1 MKKKAIPPF
10 TLTAGQSGRLLFNFT
25 LPEGADT
32 PALRGA
38 LMVQGQRVDMEN
50 TQADMLTI
58 PALPAGVYLT
68 EVRAAGV
75 CVLYGHVEVLPS
87 PLFEDSGMA
96 AYRVDVDNTTDVLQ
110 VSLSMVEGIPGM
122 QGAQGEQGEKG
133 DTGASAYQLAAQ
145 YGYTGTEAEWIAE
158 LQGAQAAATAAKDS
172 AATATTAA
180 ATATEARTAATTAA
194 DTATKARTAA
204 TTAAEQ
210 AAATLAAS
218 AKKDE
223 NNTFNGT
230 NTFNGLIAANG
241 GITGLPAATSDTD
254 AASVQTVNT
263 QSYFNR
269 TRELDWPI
277 SWSLMSGS
285 KDSTIEDAYT
295 RWKLLRVPANKVGHM
310 TAAAPFTTS
319 GCFYPFGSY
328 TYWRALYLPLSLR
341 NVRVIGTGWRVALG
355 LCVSR
360 DGAADTIYGNVPP
373 DDIEAWAYNWRT
385 AASPSSY
392 PTTGHLN
399 WLQISGVSDG
409 SNISLTLRALAYT
422 SSASPELA
430 NLRITENV
438 RIVAASSITQGND
451 AGLTGLYL
459 IADATSKGVFRVLL
473 ELNLGGE
480 YLDMGTVRRTSWF
493 KGSNNGCYTQ
503 VSMSSGGDVAFA
515 YACTAARVLI
525 NGPSSFILNSEAIK
539 NIDSSGLTQ
548 NEYTYE
554 EYSALYPESTESTE
568 TT

>member
-1 MKKKAIPPF
+1 MKVETKPGEAYVV
-10 TLTAGQSGRLLFNFT
+10 TATGPCVVT
-25 LPEGADT
+25 
-32 PALRGA
+32 
-38 LMVQGQRVDMEN
+38 
-50 TQADMLTI
+50 
-58 PALPAGVYLT
+58 
-68 EVRAAGV
+68 
-75 CVLYGHVEVLPS
+75 CVLNGKVYTLLDLLTKGQGSFRAISDEV
-87 PLFEDSGMA
+87 
-96 AYRVDVDNTTDVLQ
+96 Q
-110 VSLSMVEGIPGM
+110 VSDADAFVTPVFN
-122 QGAQGEQGEKG
+122 
-133 DTGASAYQLAAQ
+133 GASALGAGGGSLTPAQL
-145 YGYTGTEAEWIAE
+145 EE
-158 LQGAQAAATAAKDS
+158 LKAAAESIT
-172 AATATTAA
+172 
-180 ATATEARTAATTAA
+180 
-194 DTATKARTAA
+194 DTAEKLENAA
-204 TTAAEQ
+204 ILT
-210 AAATLAAS
+210 
-218 AKKDE
+218 E
-223 NNTFNGT
+223 NNSYSGVNTFNGT

-310 TAAAPFTTS
+310 TAEAPFTIS

-341 NVRVIGTGWRVALG
+341 NVKVIGTGWRVALG

-399 WLQISGVSDG
+399 WIQISGVSDG

-459 IADATSKGVFRVLL
+459 IADATSKGCFRVLL
-473 ELNLGGE
+473 ELNLGVE

-539 NIDSSGLTQ
+539 NIDSTGLTQ